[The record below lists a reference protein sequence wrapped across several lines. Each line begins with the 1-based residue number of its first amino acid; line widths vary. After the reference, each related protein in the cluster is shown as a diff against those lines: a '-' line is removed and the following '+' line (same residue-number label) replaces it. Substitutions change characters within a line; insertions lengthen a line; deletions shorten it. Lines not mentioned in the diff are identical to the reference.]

1 MATVSINCHF
11 ALVLIWHGIWLSECN
26 NIGYLR
32 TPTAITMDPPTPTV
46 MSETASPLSMATSPT
61 SNHTGVPAAESK
73 VFISDVPGTT
83 RWVTG
88 HIVLE
93 PRGCGV
99 NQREAVE
106 ETANNARCLCA
117 QNGGFFGTRT
127 GECLGNVVSDGVQV
141 RDSRGE
147 QNAQFGIRRDVTLFF
162 GYRSDEANPIVQLVS
177 GVVWLLRDSQV
188 YINQSIDAECARRQ
202 VATEGY

>member
-1 MATVSINCHF
+1 MATISINCHF
-11 ALVLIWHGIWLSECN
+11 ALVLIWHGIWISECN
-26 NIGYLR
+26 NIGPSLDD
-32 TPTAITMDPPTPTV
+32 DP
-46 MSETASPLSMATSPT
+46 SPYSYGHNHGPSHSHRHVRDCQPVVHGNVAHQTWPA

-88 HIVLE
+88 DIAVVHDPLRTVSVLE

-106 ETANNARCLCA
+106 ETANVARCLYA
-117 QNGGFFGTRT
+117 QNGGFFGTST

-147 QNAQFGIRRDVTLFF
+147 QNAQFGIRRDGTLFF
-162 GYRSDEANPIVQLVS
+162 GKELPVL
-177 GVVWLLRDSQV
+177 
-188 YINQSIDAECARRQ
+188 
-202 VATEGY
+202 